1 MKTYE
6 HTQSG
11 TVILVSVAAGFIVFL
26 WIATEVPLVIF
37 APALL
42 LLVGLL
48 FRSLT
53 IEISDTDLLWYF
65 GWGWPRRRVPLA
77 EIASVDPIRIS
88 FWNGWGVHYTP
99 RGWLYNVSGFS
110 AVAIKLRNGKQFCL
124 GTDEPEELVAQLRA
138 LNQSSSSRSA

>member
-11 TVILVSVAAGFIVFL
+11 TVIIVSVAVVFL
-26 WIATEVPLVIF
+26 FFLMLATVIPLVII

-42 LLVGLL
+42 LVFALL

-53 IEISDTDLLWYF
+53 VEISDTDLLWYF
-65 GWGWPRRRVPLA
+65 GWGWPRRSVPLA
-77 EIASVDPIRIS
+77 EIVSAEPIRIS
-88 FWNGWGVHYTP
+88 FWNGWGVHYTQ
-99 RGWLYNVSGFS
+99 RGWLYNVSGYG

-124 GTDEPEELVAQLRA
+124 GTDEPEELAAQLRTR
-138 LNQSSSSRSA
+138 NSKPETRN

>member
-11 TVILVSVAAGFIVFL
+11 TVIIVSVAVVFL
-26 WIATEVPLVIF
+26 FFLMLATVIPLVII

-42 LLVGLL
+42 LVFALL

-53 IEISDTDLLWYF
+53 VEISDTDLLWYF
-65 GWGWPRRRVPLA
+65 GWGWPRRSVPLA
-77 EIASVDPIRIS
+77 EIVSAEPIRIS

-99 RGWLYNVSGFS
+99 RGWLYNVSGLR

-124 GTDEPEELVAQLRA
+124 GTDEPEELAAQLRTR
-138 LNQSSSSRSA
+138 NSKPETRN

>member
-11 TVILVSVAAGFIVFL
+11 TVILVSVAVGFLVFL
-26 WIATEVPLVIF
+26 MLAMVVPEIIV

-42 LLVGLL
+42 LVLALL

-53 IEISDTDLLWYF
+53 IQISDTRLLWYF
-65 GWGWPRRRVPLA
+65 GWGWPRRSVPLA
-77 EIASVDPIRIS
+77 EIASVEPIRIS

-99 RGWLYNVSGFS
+99 RGWLYNVSGFN

-124 GTDEPEELVAQLRA
+124 GTDEPEELAARLRTR
-138 LNQSSSSRSA
+138 N

>member
-11 TVILVSVAAGFIVFL
+11 TVILVSVAVAYLVFL
-26 WIATEVPLVIF
+26 TLAAVVPLVIV

-42 LLVGLL
+42 LVVGLL

-53 IEISDTDLLWYF
+53 IEISDTALRWYF
-65 GWGWPRRRVPLA
+65 GCGWPRRTVPLA
-77 EIASVDPIRIS
+77 EIESVEPIRIN
-88 FWNGWGVHYTP
+88 FWHGWGVHYTP
-99 RGWLYNVSGFS
+99 RGWLYNVSGLG

-124 GTDEPEELVAQLRA
+124 GTDEPEELAAILRTR
-138 LNQSSSSRSA
+138 N

>member
-11 TVILVSVAAGFIVFL
+11 TIILVSVAVGYLVFL
-26 WIATEVPLVIF
+26 AVAAVVPAVIV

-42 LLVGLL
+42 LILALL

-53 IEISDTDLLWYF
+53 IEISDTNLIWYF
-65 GWGWPRRRVPLA
+65 GWGWPRRKVPLA
-77 EIASVDPIRIS
+77 DIASVEPVRIS

-99 RGWLYNVSGFS
+99 RGWLYNVSGLR

-124 GTDEPEELVAQLRA
+124 GTDEPEELAAILRTQ
-138 LNQSSSSRSA
+138 N